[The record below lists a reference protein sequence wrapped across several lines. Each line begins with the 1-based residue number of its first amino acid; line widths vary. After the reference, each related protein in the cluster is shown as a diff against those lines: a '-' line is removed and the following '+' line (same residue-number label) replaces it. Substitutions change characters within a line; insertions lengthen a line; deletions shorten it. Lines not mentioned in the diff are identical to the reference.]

1 MLSPSSLHTGQAP
14 EPVYDQKV
22 PTRSTPPTLQTR
34 SLREQVYEY
43 LRDEM
48 TRGGLQP
55 GAFLDL
61 NDLAQ
66 RLGISRTP
74 LREALLQLESQ
85 GFITVLPRRG
95 FRLNPLTLDD
105 IRHYYEIIGAL
116 ESAVL
121 KQIGASLGPEDFA
134 RMRELDEAMAK
145 ATAAEEF
152 DRFFDLNTEFHE
164 IYLGRSDNKRLLAQ
178 VRLLKQRLTD
188 WPRRKPLLNS
198 WEESCLNEHDH
209 FIQLLE
215 QGRIQEAAALIQDV
229 HWSFAVQEK
238 FIHQYYFASRQPEK

>member
-1 MLSPSSLHTGQAP
+1 MLSPSSISPGSTS
-14 EPVYDQKV
+14 ETVYDQKV
-22 PTRSTPPTLQTR
+22 RTRPTSAILQTR

-85 GFITVLPRRG
+85 GFVTVLPRRG
-95 FRLNPLTLDD
+95 FRLNPVTLDD

-116 ESAVL
+116 EASVL
-121 KQIGASLGPEDFA
+121 KLVGASLTKADFD
-134 RMRELDEAMAK
+134 RMRELDLAMSK
-145 ATAAEEF
+145 ATAAEDF

-178 VRLLKQRLTD
+178 VHLLKQRLTD
-188 WPRRKPLLNS
+188 WPRRKPLLTS
-198 WEESCLNEHDH
+198 WEASCLNEHEV

-215 QGRIQEAAALIQDV
+215 RGRIQDAAAHIQDV
-229 HWSFAVQEK
+229 HWSFTVQEK
-238 FIHQYYFASRQPEK
+238 YIHQYYFASQPLEK

>member
-1 MLSPSSLHTGQAP
+1 MLSPSSLLTGPAL

-22 PTRSTPPTLQTR
+22 PIRSTPPTLQTR

-48 TRGGLQP
+48 SRGGLQP

-116 ESAVL
+116 EATVI
-121 KQIGASLGPEDFA
+121 KQVGASLGPEDFA
-134 RMRELDEAMAK
+134 RMRELDTAMAK
-145 ATAAEEF
+145 ATASEEF
-152 DRFFDLNTEFHE
+152 DRFFDLNIEFHE

-178 VRLLKQRLTD
+178 VHLLKQRLTD
-188 WPRRKPLLNS
+188 WPRRKPLLSS
-198 WEESCLNEHDH
+198 WEEACLGEHNQL
-209 FIQLLE
+209 IQLLE
-215 QGRIQEAAALIQDV
+215 QGHIQEAAALIQDV
-229 HWSFAVQEK
+229 HWSFAVQEN
-238 FIHQYYFASRQPEK
+238 FIHQYYFASREPEK